1 MRCAA
6 AVAAV
11 LAIAFPC
18 IAQTGSGQTGS
29 GQTGSG
35 QTGSAW
41 VPGRT
46 AELQALDKVTAR
58 IVVLEAPVER
68 EVRFGTL
75 VIRVGACHRRPPDD
89 PPDAAAW
96 LEVRDTRPGAAPLP
110 FRGWMFAASPGLS
123 MLEHPVYDLRVLACR

>member
-1 MRCAA
+1 MQRLAVPVLVALAALPAA
-6 AVAAV
+6 AQ
-11 LAIAFPC
+11 P
-18 IAQTGSGQTGS
+18 GQG
-29 GQTGSG
+29 
-35 QTGSAW
+35 W
-41 VPGRT
+41 VMGRT

-58 IVVLEAPVER
+58 IVVLEALVGQP
-68 EVRFGTL
+68 VRFGTL

-96 LEVRDTRPGAAPLP
+96 LEVRDTRPGAPDVP